1 MPTLTLQHTTGSE
14 WHCCL
19 IVSFWKFEELS
30 DTSHLLLDMGLDIVQ
45 WSSELSVWSPPHLS
59 DIGILGE
66 LSETDNATIMP
77 TLRSDRPGPW
87 RFFMQIRLRGLSKC
101 ALLSPFV
108 LFITSYP
115 SLWRRLLPRLQVYQ
129 FEHLSLQMGSS
140 STSYKCVSIT
150 LCPLEKLDDPTNTFK
165 AYWVLEIMILLV
177 WRLLRPQSCF

>member
-1 MPTLTLQHTTGSE
+1 MPTFTLLHTTCSDS
-14 WHCCL
+14 HCCL
-19 IVSFWKFEELS
+19 IVSFWKFEEFS
-30 DTSHLLLDMGLDIVQ
+30 DTSHLLLEMGLDIVQ
-45 WSSELSVWSPPHLS
+45 WSSKLLVWSPPQLS
-59 DIGILGE
+59 DIGILGK

-77 TLRSDRPGPW
+77 TLRSDLPGLW
-87 RFFMQIRLRGLSKC
+87 RFFRQIRLRGLSKC

-115 SLWRRLLPRLQVYQ
+115 SLWRRLLPLLQVYQ
-129 FEHLSLQMGSS
+129 FEHLSLQTGSG

-150 LCPLEKLDDPTNTFK
+150 LRPLEKLDDPTNTFK